1 MSNPGPTT
9 VQEMLPSLQALK
21 KFTDG
26 VPIKTNEELAND
38 LISSNDDR
46 RSVIVKSSNLIEV
59 LSLISDK
66 YLADVLSTSNEEII
80 KHILHCLNITGN
92 AKRVYEV
99 LTLLGSEELVTVLKC
114 CNNDLL
120 RCFIIDITDT
130 PGTADDKKY
139 ITLAV
144 LSAMSD
150 NVLSHVFMSINPER
164 LKVLLSFLHEDEIG
178 RITFMLDRDS
188 LTKLIRL
195 LSEEEFL
202 SIVPKLNITQT
213 VRILSG
219 RK

>member
-1 MSNPGPTT
+1 MSNPGPIT
-9 VQEMLPSLQALK
+9 VQEMLPSLPTLK
-21 KFTDG
+21 ELIDG
-26 VPIKTNEELAND
+26 VPVQTDEELAND
-38 LISSNDDR
+38 LISFNDDR
-46 RSVIVKSSNLIEV
+46 RSVIVKTSNLIEV

-66 YLADVLSTSNEEII
+66 YLADILSTSNEDII
-80 KHILHCLNITGN
+80 RHILHCLNITGN

-114 CNNDLL
+114 CNSDLF
-120 RCFIIDITDT
+120 RCFVIDITDT
-130 PGTADDKKY
+130 PGTVDDKKY
-139 ITLAV
+139 IALAL

-150 NVLSHVFMSINPER
+150 NLLAHVFMSITPER
-164 LKVLLSFLHEDEIG
+164 LKILLSFLHEDEIS
-178 RITFMLDRDS
+178 RIAFMLDRDS